1 MLDVINSVLYETASR
16 QRLKATAAAYF
27 KPQAVSVSPL
37 RLLVGA
43 LFEPDICL
51 ADHLDQPVRTA
62 TYGALVRY
70 LNEYGLRQE
79 EMVLVPEKRPE
90 SKSKSKPKPK
100 SKQRIQR
107 AE

>member
-1 MLDVINSVLYETASR
+1 MINSVLYETASR

-70 LNEYGLRQE
+70 LNEYGLLHE
-79 EMVLVPEKRPE
+79 EMVLVPENRPE
-90 SKSKSKPKPK
+90 SKSKPN
-100 SKQRIQR
+100 SKQRSQR